1 MKSHAKAVVIGGGV
15 VGCSVLYHLAR
26 AGWTDVML
34 IERSEL
40 TSGSSWH
47 AAGGFHTLNGDP
59 NVARLQAYTVQ
70 LYKEIEELSGQ
81 SCSLHLTGG
90 VMMAD
95 TPERMD
101 FLRLAH
107 AKGRYLG
114 MDTELI
120 TPSEAKAM
128 FPLMDERN
136 FVGAM
141 WDPVEG
147 HLDPSGTTHAYAKA
161 ARKLGAEVV
170 LRNRVV
176 ELTQAVDC
184 TWNVVTEQGTVRAEH
199 VVNCGGLWAREVG
212 RMVGLELPLLA
223 MEHMYLL
230 TEPMPEVEEFNAR
243 TGREMVG
250 VLDFKGE
257 IYTRQ
262 ERNGVLLGTYEKA
275 CKPWSPVNAPW
286 DFGHEL
292 LQPDLDRIAPSLE
305 VGFRH
310 FPGIEKAGI
319 KQIINGPFTFAPDGN
334 PLVGPVQGLTN
345 FWCACAVM
353 AGFSQGGGVGLA
365 LSNWM
370 VNGDPGFDVW
380 GMDVARFGEWA
391 TLRYTNAKVRENY
404 SRRFSIRFPNEELPA
419 ARPAQTTPLYDTMV
433 AQNAVMGDSWG
444 LETPLWFAPKGV
456 EPKDKVSFHRSNDFE
471 HVGNEVRKTREGVG
485 VTEIANF
492 AKYEVSGR
500 GSEDFLNRLM
510 TNRMPKAGRI
520 VLTPMLNEFGKLI
533 GDFTIAKA
541 PAGAREEDRFI
552 IWGSS
557 AAQKYHMRWFEKHL
571 PKDGSVRLHRYDQTL
586 VGLSIAGPKSQALL
600 QKLVDEDVSSGSFRF
615 MDFREMAVG
624 GAPCMVNRI
633 TYTGDLGY
641 EIWMQ
646 PAYQRL
652 VYAAIKEAGEEFGI
666 VDFGM
671 RALLSMRLEKN
682 FPTWFREL
690 RPIYGPFE
698 GAMDRFVKL
707 EKNDFIGREAAAKE
721 HADGPKLRRVSFV
734 VDALDAD
741 VMGDEPV
748 WAKVSKDYGTVDKP
762 HGFGA
767 PRFDE
772 SGKVARGSE
781 AATGASAVRGIVDGE
796 WRVVGWIT
804 SGGYAHHVGK
814 SVAQGYVPTP
824 LAEDESAGLF
834 EIEIL
839 GHRRPARINL
849 EPLFDPAGEKMR
861 A

>member
-1 MKSHAKAVVIGGGV
+1 MKSHVKAVVIGGGV

-59 NVARLQAYTVQ
+59 NVAKLQAYTVS
-70 LYKEIEELSGQ
+70 LYKEIEELSEQ
-81 SCSLHLTGG
+81 SCGLHLTGG

-95 TPERMD
+95 SPERMD

-107 AKGRYLG
+107 ARGRYLG

-128 FPLMDERN
+128 FPLMDETN

-161 ARKLGAEVV
+161 ARKLGAEIT

-176 ELTQAVDC
+176 ELTQETDG
-184 TWNVVTEQGTVRAEH
+184 TWNVVTEQGTVKAEH

-212 RMVGLELPLLA
+212 RMVGLELPVLA

-230 TEPMPEVEEFNAR
+230 TEDVPEVMEFNKS
-243 TGREMVG
+243 TGRELIG
-250 VLDFKGE
+250 VMDFKGE

-262 ERNGVLLGTYEKA
+262 ERNGILLGTYEKA
-275 CKPWSPVNAPW
+275 AKPWSPVNTPW

-292 LQPDLDRIAPSLE
+292 LPPDIDRIAPSLE
-305 VGFRH
+305 VGFKH

-334 PLVGPVQGLTN
+334 PLVGPVPGLTN
-345 FWCACAVM
+345 YWTACAVM

-370 VNGDPGFDVW
+370 VHGEPGFDVW

-419 ARPAQTTPLYDTMV
+419 ARPQQTTPLYDTMV

-444 LETPLWFAPKGV
+444 LETPLWFAPKGT
-456 EPKDKVSFHRSNDFE
+456 EARDIVSYHRSNDFE
-471 HVGNEVRKTREGVG
+471 HIGNEVRATRTSVG

-492 AKYEVSGR
+492 AKYEVTGA
-500 GSEDFLNRLM
+500 GAEAFLSRLM
-510 TNRMPKAGRI
+510 TNTMPKTGRL
-520 VLTPMLNEFGKLI
+520 VLTPMLNEEGKLI

-541 PAGAREEDRFI
+541 GDERFL

-557 AAQKYHMRWFEKHL
+557 AAQRYHMRWFQKQQ
-571 PKDGSVRLHRYDQTL
+571 PKDGTVRIHRFDQSL
-586 VGLSIAGPKSQALL
+586 VGLAIAGPRSRDLL
-600 QKLVDEDVSSGSFRF
+600 AKLVDEDVSNAAFRF
-615 MDFREMAVG
+615 MDFRETAVG

-633 TYTGDLGY
+633 SYTGDLGY
-641 EIWMQ
+641 EIWME

-652 VYAAIKEAGEEFGI
+652 VYQAIKDAGAEYDI

-690 RPIYGPFE
+690 RPIYGPYE
-698 GAMDRFVKL
+698 GSMDRFIKL
-707 EKNDFIGREAAAKE
+707 SKNDFIGREIAAREKAE
-721 HADGPKLRRVSFV
+721 LDAGTSTKLRRVSFLIDV
-734 VDALDAD
+734 PHGEGAAD
-741 VMGDEPV
+741 VMGDEPI
-748 WAKVSKDYGTVDKP
+748 WAKTAKDYGTVQAG
-762 HGFGA
+762 HGVGA
-767 PRFDE
+767 PRFD
-772 SGKVARGSE
+772 
-781 AATGASAVRGIVDGE
+781 ATGEVVSDEGDKGAVQGE
-796 WRVVGWIT
+796 WRVVGWVT
-804 SGGYAHHVGK
+804 SGGYAHYVGH
-814 SVAQGYVPTP
+814 SMAQGYVPAE
-824 LAEDESAGLF
+824 LATNENNGLF
-834 EIEIL
+834 EVEIL
-839 GHRRPARINL
+839 GVRRSARINI
-849 EPLFDPAGEKMR
+849 EPPFDPSGEKMR
-861 A
+861 G

>member
-15 VGCSVLYHLAR
+15 VGCSVLYHLAK
-26 AGWTDVML
+26 AGWTDIML

-59 NVARLQAYTVQ
+59 NVAKLQAYTVQ
-70 LYKEIEELSGQ
+70 LYREIEALSGQ

-128 FPLMDERN
+128 FPLMDETN

-161 ARKLGAEVV
+161 ARKLGAEIV

-176 ELTQAVDC
+176 ELTQEVDG
-184 TWNVVTEQGTVRAEH
+184 TWNVVTEQGTVKAEH
-199 VVNCGGLWAREVG
+199 VVNCGGLWAREIG
-212 RMVGLELPLLA
+212 RMVGVELPLLA

-230 TEPMPEVEEFNAR
+230 TEPMPEVEEFNKS
-243 TGREMVG
+243 TGREMIG
-250 VLDFKGE
+250 VMDFKGE

-262 ERNGVLLGTYEKA
+262 ERNGILLGTYEKA
-275 CKPWSPVNAPW
+275 CKPWSPVNTPW
-286 DFGHEL
+286 DFGHDL
-292 LQPDLDRIAPSLE
+292 LQPDIDRIAPSLE
-305 VGFRH
+305 IGFKH

-319 KQIINGPFTFAPDGN
+319 KQIINGPFTFALDGN

-370 VNGDPGFDVW
+370 VHGDPGFDVW

-419 ARPAQTTPLYDTMV
+419 ARPAQTTALYDTML
-433 AQNAVMGDSWG
+433 ANNAVMGDSWG
-444 LETPLWFAPKGV
+444 LETPLWFAPKGT
-456 EPKDKVSFHRSNDFE
+456 EPKDIVSFHRSNDFGPIGE
-471 HVGNEVRKTREGVG
+471 EVRATREKVG

-492 AKYEVSGR
+492 AKYEVSGP

-510 TNRMPKAGRI
+510 TNRMPKTGRI
-520 VLTPMLNEFGKLI
+520 VLTPMLNEFGRLI

-541 PAGAREEDRFI
+541 GEERFM
-552 IWGSS
+552 IWSSS
-557 AAQKYHMRWFEKHL
+557 AAQKYHMRWFENHL
-571 PKDGSVRLHRYDQTL
+571 PKDGPGTSQVRIHRFDQTL
-586 VGLSIAGPKSQALL
+586 VGLSIAGPKSRDLL
-600 QKLVDEDVSSGSFRF
+600 QKLVDVDISTKAFRF

-641 EIWMQ
+641 EIWMA

-652 VYAAIKEAGEEFGI
+652 VYKAIKDAGEEFGL

-707 EKNDFIGREAAAKE
+707 EKNDFIGRDAAARE
-721 HADGPKLRRVSFV
+721 QAEGPKLRRVSFI
-734 VDALDAD
+734 VDAADAD
-741 VMGDEPV
+741 VMGDEPI
-748 WAKVSKDYGTVDKP
+748 WAKVGGKDYGTVEKP
-762 HGFGA
+762 HGYGA
-767 PRFDE
+767 PRFDAD
-772 SGKVARGSE
+772 GKEVRGSS
-781 AATGASAVRGIVDGE
+781 AAEGASAVRGIVDGD
-796 WRVVGWIT
+796 WRVVGWVT
-804 SGGYAHHVGK
+804 SGGYAHYIKK
-814 SVAQGYVPTP
+814 SMAQGYVPAA
-824 LAEDESAGLF
+824 LAADESAGLF

-839 GHRRPARINL
+839 GSRRPARINV
-849 EPLFDPAGEKMR
+849 EPPFDPSGEKMR

>member
-15 VGCSVLYHLAR
+15 VGCSVLYHLAK
-26 AGWTDVML
+26 AGWTDIML

-59 NVARLQAYTVQ
+59 NVAKLQAYTVQ
-70 LYKEIEELSGQ
+70 LYREIEELSGQ

-128 FPLMDERN
+128 FPLMDETN

-161 ARKLGAEVV
+161 ARKLGAEIV

-176 ELTQAVDC
+176 ELTQEVDG
-184 TWNVVTEQGTVRAEH
+184 TWNVVTEQGTVKAEH
-199 VVNCGGLWAREVG
+199 VVNCGGLWAREIG
-212 RMVGLELPLLA
+212 RMVGVELPLLA

-230 TEPMPEVEEFNAR
+230 TEPMPEVEEFNKS
-243 TGREMVG
+243 TGREMIG
-250 VLDFKGE
+250 VMDFKGE

-262 ERNGVLLGTYEKA
+262 ERNGILLGTYEKA
-275 CKPWSPVNAPW
+275 CKPWSPVNTPW

-292 LQPDLDRIAPSLE
+292 LQPDIDRIAPSLE
-305 VGFRH
+305 IGFKH

-319 KQIINGPFTFAPDGN
+319 KQIINGPFTFALDGN

-370 VNGDPGFDVW
+370 VHGDPGFDVW

-419 ARPAQTTPLYDTMV
+419 ARPAQTTPLYDTML
-433 AQNAVMGDSWG
+433 ANNAVMGDSWG
-444 LETPLWFAPKGV
+444 LETPLWFAPKGT
-456 EPKDKVSFHRSNDFE
+456 EPKDIVSFHRSNDFGPIGE
-471 HVGNEVRKTREGVG
+471 EVRATREKVG

-492 AKYEVSGR
+492 AKYEVSGP

-510 TNRMPKAGRI
+510 TNRMPKTGRI
-520 VLTPMLNEFGKLI
+520 VLTPMLNEFGRLI

-541 PAGAREEDRFI
+541 GEERFM
-552 IWGSS
+552 IWSSS

-571 PKDGSVRLHRYDQTL
+571 PKDGPGASQVRIHRFDQTL
-586 VGLSIAGPKSQALL
+586 VGLSIAGPKSHDLL
-600 QKLVDEDVSSGSFRF
+600 QKLVDADISTKAFRF
-615 MDFREMAVG
+615 MDFREMSVG
-624 GAPCMVNRI
+624 GAPCIVNRI

-641 EIWMQ
+641 EIWMA

-652 VYAAIKEAGEEFGI
+652 VYKAIKDAGEEFGL

-707 EKNDFIGREAAAKE
+707 EKNDFIGRDAAARE
-721 HADGPKLRRVSFV
+721 QAEGPKLRRVSFI
-734 VDALDAD
+734 VDAADAD
-741 VMGDEPV
+741 VMGDEPI
-748 WAKVSKDYGTVDKP
+748 WAKVGGKDYGTVEKP
-762 HGFGA
+762 HGYGA
-767 PRFDE
+767 ARFDTD
-772 SGKVARGSE
+772 GKEVRGSS
-781 AATGASAVRGIVDGE
+781 AAEGASAVRGIVDGD
-796 WRVVGWIT
+796 WRVVGWVT
-804 SGGYAHHVGK
+804 SGGYAHYVQE
-814 SVAQGYVPTP
+814 SMAQGYVPAA
-824 LAEDESAGLF
+824 LAADESAGLF

-839 GHRRPARINL
+839 GSRRPARINV
-849 EPLFDPAGEKMR
+849 ETPFDPSGEKMR

>member
-15 VGCSVLYHLAR
+15 VGCSVLYHLAK
-26 AGWTDVML
+26 AGWTDIML

-59 NVARLQAYTVQ
+59 NVAKLQAYTVQ
-70 LYKEIEELSGQ
+70 LYREIEELSGQ

-128 FPLMDERN
+128 FPLMDETN

-161 ARKLGAEVV
+161 ARKLGAEIV

-176 ELTQAVDC
+176 ELTQEVDG
-184 TWNVVTEQGTVRAEH
+184 TWNVVTEQGTVKAEH
-199 VVNCGGLWAREVG
+199 VVNCGGLWAREIG
-212 RMVGLELPLLA
+212 RMVGVELPLLA

-230 TEPMPEVEEFNAR
+230 TEPMPEVEEFNKS
-243 TGREMVG
+243 TGREMIG
-250 VLDFKGE
+250 VMDFKGE

-262 ERNGVLLGTYEKA
+262 ERNGILLGTYEKA
-275 CKPWSPVNAPW
+275 CKPWSPVNTPW

-292 LQPDLDRIAPSLE
+292 LQPDIDRIAPSLE
-305 VGFRH
+305 IGFKH

-319 KQIINGPFTFAPDGN
+319 KQIINGPFTFALDGN

-370 VNGDPGFDVW
+370 VHGDPGFDVW

-419 ARPAQTTPLYDTMV
+419 ARPAQTSPLYDTML
-433 AQNAVMGDSWG
+433 ANNAVMGDSWG
-444 LETPLWFAPKGV
+444 LETPLWFAPKGT
-456 EPKDKVSFHRSNDFE
+456 EPKDIVSFHRSNDFGPIGE
-471 HVGNEVRKTREGVG
+471 EVRATREKVG

-492 AKYEVSGR
+492 AKYEVSGL

-510 TNRMPKAGRI
+510 TNRMPKTGRI
-520 VLTPMLNEFGKLI
+520 VLTPMLNEFGRLI

-541 PAGAREEDRFI
+541 GEERFM
-552 IWGSS
+552 IWSSS

-571 PKDGSVRLHRYDQTL
+571 PKDGPGASQVRIHRFDQTL
-586 VGLSIAGPKSQALL
+586 VGLSIAGPKSRDLL
-600 QKLVDEDVSSGSFRF
+600 QKLVDVDVSTKAFRF

-641 EIWMQ
+641 EIWMA

-652 VYAAIKEAGEEFGI
+652 VYKAIKDAGEEFGL

-707 EKNDFIGREAAAKE
+707 EKNDFIGRDAAARE
-721 HADGPKLRRVSFV
+721 QAEGPKLRRVSFII
-734 VDALDAD
+734 DAADAD
-741 VMGDEPV
+741 VMGDEPI
-748 WAKVSKDYGTVDKP
+748 WAKVGGKDYGTVEKP
-762 HGFGA
+762 HGYGA
-767 PRFDE
+767 PRFDTD
-772 SGKVARGSE
+772 GKEVRGSM
-781 AATGASAVRGIVDGE
+781 AAEGASAVRGIIDGD
-796 WRVVGWIT
+796 WRVVGWVT
-804 SGGYAHHVGK
+804 SGGYAHYIKK
-814 SVAQGYVPTP
+814 SMAQGYVPAA
-824 LAEDESAGLF
+824 LAADESAGLF

-839 GHRRPARINL
+839 GSRRSARINV
-849 EPLFDPAGEKMR
+849 EPPFDPSGEKMR

>member
-1 MKSHAKAVVIGGGV
+1 MKSHVKAVVIGGGV
-15 VGCSVLYHLAR
+15 VGCSVLYHLAK
-26 AGWTDVML
+26 AGWTDCML

-59 NVARLQAYTVQ
+59 NVAKLQAYTVQ
-70 LYKEIEELSGQ
+70 LYKELEELSGQ
-81 SCSLHLTGG
+81 SCGLHLTGG
-90 VMMAD
+90 AMVAD
-95 TPERMD
+95 SPERMD

-120 TPSEAKAM
+120 TPSEVKAM
-128 FPLMDERN
+128 FPLMDEKN

-161 ARKLGAEVV
+161 ARKLGAEIV

-176 ELTQAVDC
+176 ELTQEPDG
-184 TWNVVTEQGTVRAEH
+184 TWNVVTEQGTVKAEH

-223 MEHMYLL
+223 MEHHYLL
-230 TEPMPEVEEFNAR
+230 TEDIPEVMEFNKT
-243 TGREMVG
+243 TGREMIG
-250 VLDFKGE
+250 VMDFKGE

-275 CKPWSPVNAPW
+275 CKPWSPVETPW
-286 DFGHEL
+286 SFGHEL
-292 LQPDLDRIAPSLE
+292 LVPDLDRIAPSLE

-319 KQIINGPFTFAPDGN
+319 KQMINGPFTFAPDGN

-380 GMDVARFGEWA
+380 GMDVARWGEWA

-419 ARPAQTTPLYDTMV
+419 ARPAQTTPLYDTML
-433 AQNAVMGDSWG
+433 AENAVMGDSWG
-444 LETPLWFAPKGV
+444 LETPLWFAPKGT
-456 EPKDKVSFHRSNDFE
+456 EPKDIVSFRRSNDFE
-471 HVGNEVRKTREGVG
+471 HVGAEVRAVRERVG

-492 AKYEVSGR
+492 AKYEVSGP
-500 GSEDFLNRLM
+500 GAEAFLNRLM
-510 TNRMPKAGRI
+510 ANRMPKKGRI

-533 GDFTIAKA
+533 GDFTIAH
-541 PAGAREEDRFI
+541 AGDERFI
-552 IWGSS
+552 VWSSS

-571 PKDGSVRLHRYDQTL
+571 PKDGPSGSEVRIHRFDQTL
-586 VGLSIAGPKSQALL
+586 VGLSIAGPKSQELL
-600 QKLVDEDVSSGSFRF
+600 RKLVDVDVSTKAFRF

-624 GAPCMVNRI
+624 GAPCIVNRI

-641 EIWMQ
+641 EIWME
-646 PAYQRL
+646 PAYERL
-652 VYAAIKEAGEEFGI
+652 VYRAIKKAGEAFGI
-666 VDFGM
+666 ADFGM

-698 GAMDRFVKL
+698 GAMDRFIKM
-707 EKNDFIGREAAAKE
+707 EKNDFVGRDAAAKE
-721 HADGPKLRRVSFV
+721 LEAGPKLRRVSFV

-741 VMGDEPV
+741 VMGDEPI
-748 WAKVSKDYGTVDKP
+748 WARVSTDYGTVEKP
-762 HGFGA
+762 HGYGA
-767 PRFDE
+767 TRFDAT
-772 SGKVARGSE
+772 GKETRTSE
-781 AATGASAVRGIVDGE
+781 ATEGDSSIRGIADGE
-796 WRVVGWIT
+796 WRVVGWVT
-804 SGGYAHHVGK
+804 SGGYAHHVRQ
-814 SVAQGYVPTP
+814 SMAQGYVPAA
-824 LAEDESAGLF
+824 LAENESAGLF

-839 GHRRPARINL
+839 GRRRAARINVQ
-849 EPLFDPAGEKMR
+849 PLFDPAGEKMR

>member
-15 VGCSVLYHLAR
+15 VGCSVLYHLAK
-26 AGWTDVML
+26 AGWTDIML

-59 NVARLQAYTVQ
+59 NVAKLQAYTVQ
-70 LYKEIEELSGQ
+70 LYREIEELSGQ

-128 FPLMDERN
+128 FPLMDETN

-161 ARKLGAEVV
+161 ARKLGAEIV

-176 ELTQAVDC
+176 ELTQEIDG
-184 TWNVVTEQGTVRAEH
+184 TWNVVTEQGTVQAEH
-199 VVNCGGLWAREVG
+199 VVNCGGLWAREIG
-212 RMVGLELPLLA
+212 RMVGVELPLLA

-230 TEPMPEVEEFNAR
+230 TEPMPEVEEFNR
-243 TGREMVG
+243 STGREMIG
-250 VLDFKGE
+250 VMDFKGE

-262 ERNGVLLGTYEKA
+262 ERNGILLGTYEKA
-275 CKPWSPVNAPW
+275 CKPWSPVNTPW

-292 LQPDLDRIAPSLE
+292 LQPDIDRIAPSLE
-305 VGFRH
+305 IGFKH

-319 KQIINGPFTFAPDGN
+319 KQIINGPFTFALDGN

-370 VNGDPGFDVW
+370 VHGDPGFDVW

-419 ARPAQTTPLYDTMV
+419 ARPAQTTPLYDTML
-433 AQNAVMGDSWG
+433 AKNAVMGDSWG
-444 LETPLWFAPKGV
+444 LETPLWFAPKGT
-456 EPKDKVSFHRSNDFE
+456 EPKDIVSFHRSNDFGPIGE
-471 HVGNEVRKTREGVG
+471 EVRATREKVG

-492 AKYEVSGR
+492 AKYEVSGPAA
-500 GSEDFLNRLM
+500 EDFLNRLM
-510 TNRMPKAGRI
+510 TNRMPKTGRI
-520 VLTPMLNEFGKLI
+520 VLTPMLNEFGRLI

-541 PAGAREEDRFI
+541 GDDRFM
-552 IWGSS
+552 IWSSS

-571 PKDGSVRLHRYDQTL
+571 PKDGSVRIHRFDQTL
-586 VGLSIAGPKSQALL
+586 VGLSIAGPKSRDLL
-600 QKLVDEDVSSGSFRF
+600 QKLVDVDVSTKAIRF

-641 EIWMQ
+641 EIWMA

-652 VYAAIKEAGEEFGI
+652 VYKAIKDAGEEFGL

-707 EKNDFIGREAAAKE
+707 EKNDFIGREAAARE
-721 HADGPKLRRVSFV
+721 QAEGPKLRRVSFI
-734 VDALDAD
+734 VDAADAD
-741 VMGDEPV
+741 VMGDEPI
-748 WAKVSKDYGTVDKP
+748 WAKVGGRDYGTVEKP
-762 HGFGA
+762 HGYGA
-767 PRFDE
+767 PRFDTD
-772 SGKVARGSE
+772 GKEVRGSR
-781 AATGASAVRGIVDGE
+781 AAEGASAVRGIVDGD
-796 WRVVGWIT
+796 WRVVGWVT
-804 SGGYAHHVGK
+804 SGGYAHYVQK
-814 SVAQGYVPTP
+814 SMAQGYVPAA
-824 LAEDESAGLF
+824 LAGEESAGLF

-839 GHRRPARINL
+839 GSRRPARINV
-849 EPLFDPAGEKMR
+849 EPPFDPSGEKMR
-861 A
+861 T

>member
-1 MKSHAKAVVIGGGV
+1 MKSHVKAVVIGGGV
-15 VGCSVLYHLAR
+15 VGCSVLYHLAK
-26 AGWTDVML
+26 AGWTDIML

-59 NVARLQAYTVQ
+59 NVAKLQAYTVQ

-128 FPLMDERN
+128 FPLMDEKN

-147 HLDPSGTTHAYAKA
+147 HLDPSGTTIAYSKA
-161 ARKLGAEVV
+161 AKKLGAEIV

-176 ELTQAVDC
+176 DLTQQPDG
-184 TWNVVTEQGTVRAEH
+184 TWNVVTEQGTVHAEH
-199 VVNCGGLWAREVG
+199 VVNCGGLWAREIG
-212 RMVGLELPLLA
+212 RMVGVELPVLA

-230 TEPMPEVEEFNAR
+230 TEPMPEVEEFNKS
-243 TGREMVG
+243 TGREMIG

-275 CKPWSPVNAPW
+275 CKPWSPVNTPW

-292 LQPDLDRIAPSLE
+292 LQPDIDRIAPSLE
-305 VGFRH
+305 IGFKH

-319 KQIINGPFTFAPDGN
+319 KQIINGPFTFALDGN

-370 VNGDPGFDVW
+370 VHGDPGFDVW

-391 TLRYTNAKVRENY
+391 SLRYTNAKVRENY

-419 ARPAQTTPLYDTMV
+419 ARPAQTTPLYDTML
-433 AQNAVMGDSWG
+433 ANNAVMGDSWG
-444 LETPLWFAPKGV
+444 LETPLWFAPKGT
-456 EPKDKVSFHRSNDFE
+456 EPKDIVSFHRSNDFGPIGE
-471 HVGNEVRKTREGVG
+471 EVRATREKVG

-492 AKYEVSGR
+492 AKYEVSGP
-500 GSEDFLNRLM
+500 GAEDFLNRLM
-510 TNRMPKAGRI
+510 TNRMPKIGRI
-520 VLTPMLNEFGKLI
+520 VLTPMVNEFGKLI

-541 PAGAREEDRFI
+541 GPRNGEDRFM

-571 PKDGSVRLHRYDQTL
+571 PKDGSVRIHRFDQTL
-586 VGLSIAGPKSQALL
+586 VGLSIAGPKSRDLL
-600 QKLVDEDVSSGSFRF
+600 EKLVDVDVSTKAFRF

-641 EIWMQ
+641 EIWMA

-652 VYAAIKEAGEEFGI
+652 VYKAIKDAGAEFGI

-698 GAMDRFVKL
+698 GSMDRFIKL
-707 EKNDFIGREAAAKE
+707 EKNDFIGREASARE
-721 HADGPKLRRVSFV
+721 HAEGPKLRRVSFI
-734 VDALDAD
+734 VDAADAD
-741 VMGDEPV
+741 VMGDEPI
-748 WAKVSKDYGTVDKP
+748 WAKVGKDYGTVEKP
-762 HGFGA
+762 HGYGA

-772 SGKVARGSE
+772 GGKEVRGSK
-781 AATGASAVRGIVDGE
+781 AAEGASAVRGIVDGE
-796 WRVVGWIT
+796 WRVVGWVT
-804 SGGYAHHVGK
+804 SGGYAHYVQK
-814 SVAQGYVPTP
+814 SMAQGYVPAA

-839 GHRRPARINL
+839 GHRRPARINI
-849 EPLFDPAGEKMR
+849 EPPFDPSGEKMR
-861 A
+861 T

>member
-1 MKSHAKAVVIGGGV
+1 MKSHVKAVVIGGGV

-26 AGWTDVML
+26 AGWTDVLL

-59 NVARLQAYTVQ
+59 NVAKLQAYTVS

-81 SCSLHLTGG
+81 SCGLHLTGG

-95 TPERMD
+95 SPERMD

-107 AKGRYLG
+107 ARGRYLG

-128 FPLMDERN
+128 FPLMDESN

-161 ARKLGAEVV
+161 ARKLGAEIS

-176 ELTQAVDC
+176 ELTQEVDG
-184 TWNVVTEQGTVRAEH
+184 TWNVITEQGTVKAEH

-212 RMVGLELPLLA
+212 RMVGLELPVLA

-230 TEPMPEVEEFNAR
+230 TEDVPEVTEFNQS
-243 TGREMVG
+243 TGRELIG
-250 VLDFKGE
+250 VMDFKGE

-262 ERNGVLLGTYEKA
+262 ERNGILLGTYEKA
-275 CKPWSPVNAPW
+275 AKPWSPVNTPW

-292 LQPDLDRIAPSLE
+292 LAPDIDRIAPSLE
-305 VGFRH
+305 VGFKH

-334 PLVGPVQGLTN
+334 PLVGPVPGLTN
-345 FWCACAVM
+345 YWTACAVM

-370 VNGDPGFDVW
+370 VHGEPGFDVW

-419 ARPAQTTPLYDTMV
+419 ARPQQTTPLYETMLS
-433 AQNAVMGDSWG
+433 QNAVMGDSWG
-444 LETPLWFAPKGV
+444 LETPLWFAPKGT
-456 EPKDKVSFHRSNDFE
+456 EAKDIVSYHRSNDFE
-471 HVGNEVRKTREGVG
+471 HIGNEVRATRERVG

-492 AKYEVSGR
+492 AKYEVTGT
-500 GSEDFLNRLM
+500 GAEAFLSRLM
-510 TNRMPKAGRI
+510 TNTMPKKGRLI
-520 VLTPMLNEFGKLI
+520 LTPMLNHEGKLI

-541 PAGAREEDRFI
+541 DEERFV

-557 AAQKYHMRWFEKHL
+557 AAQRYHMRWFEKQQ
-571 PKDGSVRLHRYDQTL
+571 PKDGSVHIHRFDQTL
-586 VGLSIAGPKSQALL
+586 VGLSIAGPKARDVLT
-600 QKLVDEDVSSGSFRF
+600 KLVDEDVTNAVFRF
-615 MDFREMAVG
+615 MDYREMAVG
-624 GAPCMVNRI
+624 GAPCKVNRI
-633 TYTGDLGY
+633 SYTGDLGY
-641 EIWMQ
+641 EIWME

-652 VYAAIKEAGEEFGI
+652 VYKAIKEAGAEYDI

-682 FPTWFREL
+682 FPTWYREL
-690 RPIYGPFE
+690 RPIYGPYE
-698 GAMDRFVKL
+698 GSMDRFIKL
-707 EKNDFIGREAAAKE
+707 SKNDFIGREMAMQEK
-721 HADGPKLRRVSFV
+721 ADFDAGNSTKLRRVSLIIDV
-734 VDALDAD
+734 PSSDDAAD
-741 VMGDEPV
+741 VMGDEPI
-748 WAKVSKDYGTVDKP
+748 WAKVSKDYDVVQAN
-762 HGFGA
+762 HGVGA
-767 PRFDE
+767 PRFNHKGE
-772 SGKVARGSE
+772 VVANAGDI
-781 AATGASAVRGIVDGE
+781 GAVQGE
-796 WRVVGWIT
+796 WRVVGWVT
-804 SGGYAHHVGK
+804 SGGYAHYVGL
-814 SVAQGYVPTP
+814 SMAQGYVPAE
-824 LAEDESAGLF
+824 LAVNESQGLF
-834 EIEIL
+834 EVEIL
-839 GHRRPARINL
+839 GRRRAARINI
-849 EPLFDPAGEKMR
+849 EPPFDPSGEKMR
-861 A
+861 G